1 MKQLYYV
8 IQTLLHGRG
17 GNVIKVLSLGLGL
30 TISILL
36 FSRVAYER
44 SFDTCFREADR
55 ICQVWSIFTVNGKQ
69 YDKQRQNC
77 GPVAGAIMENFPR
90 EVEAATTLV
99 NWWNEP
105 LFLGD
110 NRYDVETGIVADS
123 LFFQTLGIKVWS
135 GNPVQ

>member
-17 GNVIKVLSLGLGL
+17 GNVIKVISLGLGL

-44 SFDTCFREADR
+44 SFDTCFREYDR

-69 YDKQRQNC
+69 FDKQRQNC
-77 GPVAGAIMENFPR
+77 GPVAGAIMENFPK

-110 NRYDVETGIVADS
+110 NRYDV
-123 LFFQTLGIKVWS
+123 
-135 GNPVQ
+135 